1 MLVHGVYSSARDEIE
16 SNYEGAGALGAAATG
31 TATAKYFMLG
41 KEGVSL
47 AKHLLGARCPRMGPI
62 QESPNPG

>member
-1 MLVHGVYSSARDEIE
+1 MIVYGVYSSARDEIE
-16 SNYEGAGALGAAATG
+16 SSYEGAGALGAAAIG
-31 TATAKYFMLG
+31 TATARYFMLG

-47 AKHLLGARCPRMGPI
+47 TKHLLGARCPKMGPI